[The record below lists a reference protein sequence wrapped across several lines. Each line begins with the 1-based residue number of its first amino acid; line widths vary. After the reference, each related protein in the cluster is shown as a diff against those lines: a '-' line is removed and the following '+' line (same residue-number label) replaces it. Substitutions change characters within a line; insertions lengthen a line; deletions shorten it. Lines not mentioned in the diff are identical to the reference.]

1 MKTSTIFYLILTTT
15 ILVLVVVFSVLN
27 FPFPLI
33 FYMAFFG
40 EILFLIT
47 VYKVLREDY
56 KPNNT
61 FEEFYENVTGES
73 KE

>member
-1 MKTSTIFYLILTTT
+1 MKTSIIIYLILTTT
-15 ILVLVVVFSVLN
+15 ILVLVAVFSVLN

-33 FYMAFFG
+33 FYLVLLG
-40 EILFLIT
+40 KILLLIT

-56 KPNNT
+56 KPSST